1 MSHLLLMDETIA
13 FLIYKNYERNRNK
26 GKKWMSRTWMLTI
39 IWKVWIGVKEECE
52 VKLLWS
58 LMEWLRASLFCPEL
72 FDDWLSCCL
81 NVLYIM
87 NSVHASR
94 YYHVY
99 ILNDD
104 QNFTN
109 RRASV
114 NTNTKTN
121 LGCCIANMSGVLKM
135 VLKNVNCTPEL
146 HFTELRGLL

>member
-1 MSHLLLMDETIA
+1 
-13 FLIYKNYERNRNK
+13 
-26 GKKWMSRTWMLTI
+26 
-39 IWKVWIGVKEECE
+39 
-52 VKLLWS
+52 
-58 LMEWLRASLFCPEL
+58 MEWLRASLFCPEL

-109 RRASV
+109 RRANVRKCKYQYKDKFRLLHSKYV
-114 NTNTKTN
+114 WSFEN
-121 LGCCIANMSGVLKM
+121 GVK
-135 VLKNVNCTPEL
+135 E
-146 HFTELRGLL
+146 R

>member
-1 MSHLLLMDETIA
+1 MRVYFAQTC
-13 FLIYKNYERNRNK
+13 
-26 GKKWMSRTWMLTI
+26 LTT
-39 IWKVWIGVKEECE
+39 GC
-52 VKLLWS
+52 
-58 LMEWLRASLFCPEL
+58 RAVSTYC
-72 FDDWLSCCL
+72 
-81 NVLYIM
+81 IM

-94 YYHVY
+94 YYNVY

-146 HFTELRGLL
+146 HFTELQGLL